1 MEGTRWRALIVVT
14 MAACAVCAIALSGC
28 GDNTTGTAVEAVV
41 TDDPAVAFAPLVL
54 LHPDET
60 SFPIAADR
68 FIERSSVKWAGS
80 TCVGRANVATGQ
92 IAKRKTP
99 GRVPPTDM
107 RRLGG
112 NPRPYVF
119 ESLRTN
125 CKPRPRLYRSSELT
139 RPYDSGRRAPGLPHE
154 EGFYLDLLSDS
165 KDGDPPLVRRGSERV
180 LGDVPAYYEAE
191 VADGRRPP
199 GMRVTYWLLYGYGKA
214 LGRRG
219 GELVGHEGDW
229 QRVQV
234 LLSRRGPRR
243 WKPMSITLGSGRTA
257 RTVSW
262 TELERSGS
270 HPVVYSARE
279 SHALYTDSGHH
290 QRRVPV
296 PDGTAIAYDDTET
309 CDDCLVWRTWRQL
322 RPVDREPWYGFGG
335 GWGFS
340 DDADASSG
348 PLGPYPRG

>member
-1 MEGTRWRALIVVT
+1 MIAGGL
-14 MAACAVCAIALSGC
+14 AACAVCAFASSGC
-28 GDNTTGTAVEAVV
+28 GGTASDTVVEAAV
-41 TDDPAVAFAPLVL
+41 TDDPAATFAPLVL
-54 LHPDET
+54 LHPDEI

-68 FIERSSVKWAGS
+68 FIERSSVKWSGS

-112 NPRPYVF
+112 QTRPYVF

-139 RPYDSGRRAPGLPHE
+139 RPYDSGQRPPGLPPE

-165 KDGDPPLVRRGSERV
+165 KDGDPPFVRSGSGRV
-180 LGDVPAYYEAE
+180 LGDVPAYYETAT
-191 VADGRRPP
+191 VDGWRHP
-199 GMRVTYWLLYGYGKA
+199 GMRVTYWLLYGYGKE
-214 LGRRG
+214 LGPRG
-219 GELVGHEGDW
+219 GELAGHEGDW
-229 QRVQV
+229 QRLRV

-243 WKPMSITLGSGRTA
+243 WKPVSITLGSGPTA
-257 RTVSW
+257 RTVPW
-262 TELERSGS
+262 TEFERSGT

-279 SHALYTDSGHH
+279 SHALYPDDGRH
-290 QRRVPV
+290 QRRVAV
-296 PDGTAIAYDDTET
+296 VDGTAMAYDDTAT
-309 CDDCLVWRTWRQL
+309 CDDCLVWRTWREL
-322 RPVDREPWYGFGG
+322 RRVDREPWYGFGG

-340 DDADASSG
+340 DFAAAMAG
-348 PLGPYPRG
+348 PLGPRPQRQQEP

>member
-1 MEGTRWRALIVVT
+1 
-14 MAACAVCAIALSGC
+14 LSGC
-28 GDNTTGTAVEAVV
+28 GDATSDTPVEAVV

-80 TCVGRANVATGQ
+80 TCVGRANVATGA

-119 ESLRTN
+119 ESLRVN
-125 CKPRPRLYRSSELT
+125 CKPRPRRYRSSDLT
-139 RPYDSGRRAPGLPHE
+139 RPYDSGHRAPGLPRE

-165 KDGDPPLVRRGSERV
+165 KDGDPPLVRRGSDRV
-180 LGDVPAYYEAE
+180 FGDVSAYYETE
-191 VADGRRPP
+191 TLDGRWPRKV
-199 GMRVTYWLLYGYGKA
+199 RVTYWLLYGYGKA
-214 LGRRG
+214 LGSRG

-229 QRVQV
+229 ERVQV
-234 LLSRRGPRR
+234 LVSRRGPRR
-243 WKPMSITLGSGRTA
+243 WKPVSMTLGDERAA
-257 RTVSW
+257 RKVPW

-270 HPVVYSARE
+270 HPVIYSARE
-279 SHALYTDSGHH
+279 SHALYPEDGRH

-296 PDGTAIAYDDTET
+296 VGGASIAYDETAT
-309 CDDCLVWRTWRQL
+309 CDDCLAWRTWRRL
-322 RPVDREPWYGFGG
+322 HPVAREPWYGFGG

-340 DDADASSG
+340 LDADASSG
-348 PLGPYPRG
+348 PLGPRPRD

>member
-1 MEGTRWRALIVVT
+1 LIVGAL
-14 MAACAVCAIALSGC
+14 AACAVCVFASSGC
-28 GDNTTGTAVEAVV
+28 GDASSGAAVEAVV
-41 TDDPAVAFAPLVL
+41 TDDPAATFAPLVS

-68 FIERSSVKWAGS
+68 FIERSSVKWSGS
-80 TCVGRANVATGQ
+80 TCVGRANVATGA

-107 RRLGG
+107 SRLGG
-112 NPRPYVF
+112 HPQPYVF
-119 ESLRTN
+119 ESLRKN

-139 RPYDSGRRAPGLPHE
+139 RPYDSGRRAAGLPRE

-180 LGDVPAYYEAE
+180 LGSVPAYYEVE
-191 VADGRRPP
+191 TADGRRHP
-199 GMRVTYWLLYGYGKA
+199 GLRVTYWLLYGYGKA
-214 LGRRG
+214 LGPQG

-229 QRVQV
+229 QRLQV

-243 WKPMSITLGSGRTA
+243 WKPVSITLVNGGTA
-257 RTVSW
+257 RTLPW
-262 TELERSGS
+262 AELERSGS

-279 SHALYTDSGHH
+279 SHALYPDDGRH
-290 QRRVPV
+290 QRRVAV
-296 PDGTAIAYDDTET
+296 SDGTAIAYDETET
-309 CDDCLVWRTWRQL
+309 CDDCLIWRTWRQS
-322 RPVDREPWYGFGG
+322 RPVRRESWYGFGG

-340 DDADASSG
+340 DISDASSG
-348 PLGPYPRG
+348 PLGPRP